1 LEREAVVHGF
11 LDVVSVV
18 FVVVPVS
25 PTWVNGRDRIHP
37 LREEIQ
43 IFCGSDPRTSL
54 TCAAA
59 SSSTDRLRQDLT
71 VGAGVERTVCGL
83 DGCRSGW
90 VVVSLVLCEGRA
102 APVVQVVPD
111 LREVVEG
118 IETGWVA
125 AAAIDIPIGLPA
137 REPRQADLE
146 ARRRLG
152 PRASSVF
159 PAPVR
164 ASLGAE
170 TYEQACARSREVC
183 GKAISRQLFNILPKI
198 RQVDALQSPRMQDQ
212 LFEMHPEVSF
222 AELAGPPMRF
232 HKSTAGGR
240 AERLRAL
247 QTVFPTIEE
256 LSRHKMPGAQP
267 DDVLDAFVG
276 AWTARRYALGAHIQ
290 LGGDYDERGLR
301 MEVIV

>member
-1 LEREAVVHGF
+1 M
-11 LDVVSVV
+11 
-18 FVVVPVS
+18 
-25 PTWVNGRDRIHP
+25 
-37 LREEIQ
+37 
-43 IFCGSDPRTSL
+43 
-54 TCAAA
+54 
-59 SSSTDRLRQDLT
+59 
-71 VGAGVERTVCGL
+71 ERTVCGL

-90 VVVSLVLCEGRA
+90 VMVTLLLHEGMA
-102 APVVQVVPD
+102 APVVRVVAD
-111 LREVVEG
+111 LRELVAG

-125 AAAIDIPIGLPA
+125 AAAIDIPIGLPP
-137 REPRQADLE
+137 RNPRQADLE

-152 PRASSVF
+152 PRTSSVF

-164 ASLGAE
+164 AVLEAE
-170 TYEQACARSREVC
+170 TYQEACARSREVC

-198 RQVDALQSPRMQDQ
+198 REVDALQSPRMQNQ

-222 AELAGPPMRF
+222 AELAGAPMQF
-232 HKSTAGGR
+232 HKSTPEGR

-247 QTVFPTIEE
+247 RTVFPSVEE
-256 LSRHKMPGAQP
+256 LSRGRMPGAQP

-276 AWTARRYALGAHIQ
+276 AWTARRFALGAHLQ